1 MSESE
6 TPRFAPRMKARLGPA
21 VLGEATTAFQNERKR
36 KGMDR
41 YGPMVV
47 PRAAPADAPPP
58 VDTDRDDDGHTTLA
72 ELGQSLKEHPEW
84 LDRLIAVEKGSDAP
98 RKGAWK
104 LFLEQERA
112 AATPRP
118 EVIAEL
124 EQLHG

>member
-6 TPRFAPRMKARLGPA
+6 ARPYAPRLKFRLGAA
-21 VLGEATTAFQNERKR
+21 VLGAATTAFQNERKR

-41 YGPMVV
+41 YGPLVV
-47 PRAAPADAPPP
+47 ARQP
-58 VDTDRDDDGHTTLA
+58 VDVPLTPDTNEDGYTTLA
-72 ELGQSLKEHPEW
+72 ELAQSLKEHPEW
-84 LDRLIAVEKGSDAP
+84 LDRLIAVEKASDTP

-104 LFLEQERA
+104 LFLEVERMV
-112 AATPRP
+112 ATNPRA